1 MQKEEFLKKLE
12 TEIKI
17 NRFSNFTLKNYIFFN
32 EKLLEFLKKE
42 PEQIEEQ
49 DIKNFIA
56 GYLDKK
62 SAGSVILALASIRFA
77 FEAILKK
84 DPTQNIKRP
93 KKEKRLPE
101 VLNKDEIDAVI
112 KAAETKKSE
121 LMIRLLYFTGL
132 RVSEL
137 VNLKAEYVDFEQ
149 SQIRVIGKGNKER
162 RVLLPEGIKE
172 KLKNYIENHQN
183 QAYLL
188 SKDKPLT
195 PRNMQK
201 ILTKIAKKLELKKK
215 LTPHKLRHSFA
226 THLLESGT
234 DIRTIQVLLGH
245 ENLST
250 TQIYTQVT
258 DELYKKAKD
267 SINSLE
273 RV

>member
-17 NRFSNFTLKNYIFFN
+17 NRFSNFTLKNYVFFN
-32 EKLLEFLKKE
+32 EKLLEFSKKE
-42 PEQIEEQ
+42 PEQMDEQ
-49 DIKNFIA
+49 DIKNFMA

-62 SAGSVILALASIRFA
+62 SVGSVILALASIRFA
-77 FEAILKK
+77 FEAVLKK

-137 VNLKAEYVDFEQ
+137 VNLKPGDVDFEQ

-162 RVLLPEGIKE
+162 RVLLPQGIKE
-172 KLKNYIENHQN
+172 KLKDYIENHQN
-183 QAYLL
+183 QVYIF

-195 PRNMQK
+195 PRNIQK
-201 ILTKIAKKLELKKK
+201 ILTKIAQKLELKKK

-258 DELYKKAKD
+258 DELYKKAKEK
-267 SINSLE
+267 INGLE